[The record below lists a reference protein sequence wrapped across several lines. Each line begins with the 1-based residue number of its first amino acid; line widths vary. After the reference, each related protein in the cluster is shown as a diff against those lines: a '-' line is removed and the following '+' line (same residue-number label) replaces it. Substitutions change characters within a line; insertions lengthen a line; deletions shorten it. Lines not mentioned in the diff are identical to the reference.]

1 MAGTQFDQIQHLA
14 SRYIWWQTPDETM
27 TKPAKLMAQIMNIG
41 DYPDVQ
47 ILVNVVGNEVLRAIL
62 ATAQAGQFNQRS
74 WNYWHYRLGLIDA
87 NEIVPSLPK
96 RTFQ

>member
-1 MAGTQFDQIQHLA
+1 MASTQLDQIQHLA

-27 TKPAKLMAQIMNIG
+27 TKPEKLMAQIMNIG

-47 ILVNVVGNEVLRAIL
+47 ILVNAVGNEVLRAIL

-74 WNYWHYRLGLIDA
+74 WNYWHYRLGLIAA